1 MRFIKNK
8 TMEIK
13 QFFDENLSHASYAI
27 YSNGEIAV
35 VDPERNPMQY
45 LDYAKE
51 KNAKITAIF
60 ETHPHADFVSSHLE
74 LHKKT
79 GADIYV
85 SKLAGVN
92 YPHKAVDEGD
102 EIKIGKIALKI
113 MNTPGHSPDG
123 ITLLIKDENG
133 QDYAI
138 ASGDTLFVGDVGR
151 PDLRESAGNVNKKRE
166 ELAGDMFETIQTKLK
181 KLNDNVLVYPA
192 HGAGSLCGKIT
203 SDAKFTTIGEEKNNN
218 YAFQINDK
226 EKFIDALLEDQ
237 PFVPVYFGYDVEVN
251 TKGAPDFE
259 ASIKSVPRLS
269 NDAKLDKNI
278 LIVDTRKKDD
288 FRKGHIK
295 GAIHMEEF
303 KKLETWLGAVIRP
316 DEKFYLIC
324 ESEND
329 FDRILGRLAKI
340 GYEMN
345 VAGVL
350 TNPSE
355 GLVKS
360 KEFDLEHFKKN
371 PQKYNIVD
379 VRNHGEFK
387 KGMIF
392 GDATPIPL
400 PELRNRLDEIPT
412 DKPVVIHCA
421 AGIRSAMALSI
432 AENKIDTDV
441 YDLGEEIKNYSA
453 K

>member
-1 MRFIKNK
+1 
-8 TMEIK
+8 MEIK
-13 QFFDENLSHASYAI
+13 QFFDENLAHASYAV
-27 YSNGEIAV
+27 YSGGEIAV
-35 VDPERNPMQY
+35 IDPERNPMQY

-85 SKLAGVN
+85 GKLVGVD
-92 YPHKAVDEGD
+92 YPHKAVDEDD
-102 EIKIGKIALKI
+102 EIKIGKIVVKV

-133 QDYAI
+133 QNYAI

-151 PDLRESAGNVNKKRE
+151 PDLRESAGNINKKRE

-181 KLNDNVLVYPA
+181 NLNDNVLVYPA
-192 HGAGSLCGKIT
+192 HGAGSLCGKSL
-203 SDAKFTTIGEEKNNN
+203 SDARFTTIGEEKKNN
-218 YAFQINDK
+218 YAFQIDNK
-226 EKFIDALLEDQ
+226 EKFIETLLEDQ
-237 PFVPVYFGYDVEVN
+237 PFIPGYFGYDVELN
-251 TKGAPDFE
+251 RKGAPDFE
-259 ASIKSVPRLS
+259 ESIKAVQRFS
-269 NDAKLDKNI
+269 NDAKLDENI
-278 LIVDTRKKDD
+278 LIIDTRKKDD
-288 FRKGHIK
+288 FRKGHVK
-295 GAIHMEEF
+295 GAIHMEES
-303 KKLETWLGAVIRP
+303 KKFETWLGTIISP
-316 DEKFYLIC
+316 DEKFYMIC

-340 GYEMN
+340 GYEAN

-350 TNPSE
+350 TNPSK

-360 KEFDLEHFKKN
+360 KEFDLEHFKQN
-371 PQKYNIVD
+371 PDKYNIVD
-379 VRNHGEFK
+379 VRNYSEIN
-387 KGMIF
+387 KGLIF
-392 GDATPIPL
+392 SNATPIPL
-400 PELRNRLDEIPT
+400 PELRKRLNEIPT

-421 AGIRSAMALSI
+421 AGIRSAIALSI
-432 AENKIDTDV
+432 AENKIDADV
-441 YDLGEEIKNYSA
+441 YDLSEEIKNYSA